1 MKNFIVILIILFTY
15 STIYALE
22 NNDPIKIKFENFILL
37 TNSIYK
43 DGFDKPNRSIYK
55 DIVHSFYDFIETCP
69 DNQWSI
75 AAFMHM
81 APIINGFHFD
91 KDTSYEEILSFSK
104 SLSFKSEYSKLIFT
118 QVIFKSVAG
127 NSLTENNCD
136 LIKLYKECNDYN
148 YKPYI
153 NYLIREY
160 TDNLEKDYKNQ
171 LMNEILHNE
180 FYKET
185 LFYPESLRYKA
196 AYYFTINQPQEAL
209 NILLEMTSEA
219 FYKNKKWQEA
229 YFVKN
234 GIFESAFLAII
245 GAYAELK
252 NIDKARAYLQIAE
265 KKFKHNY
272 DLKYYIE
279 EVSLL
284 ESKKAR

>member
-1 MKNFIVILIILFTY
+1 MIFYLLINFTFLFAENSKSPTNKDYDEFISILEQVYKN
-15 STIYALE
+15 
-22 NNDPIKIKFENFILL
+22 
-37 TNSIYK
+37 
-43 DGFDKPNRSIYK
+43 GFDKPDTQLYPK
-55 DIVHSFYDFIETCP
+55 VLKKFVDLIETYP
-69 DNQWSI
+69 ESQWSI
-75 AAFMHM
+75 AVFYYLAKPF
-81 APIINGFHFD
+81 NSFKFD
-91 KDTSYEEILSFSK
+91 RNTSYDDILALTQNLKFSNDYSKVIFYHCVANMVFSK
-104 SLSFKSEYSKLIFT
+104 YIENYYSVDNHKL
-118 QVIFKSVAG
+118 
-127 NSLTENNCD
+127 
-136 LIKLYKECNDYN
+136 LYKNCTNSS
-148 YKPYI
+148 YKPYL
-153 NYLIREY
+153 NYLLRTVYSDEISEEEKL
-160 TDNLEKDYKNQ
+160 NLI
-171 LMNEILHNE
+171 NEILQDE
-180 FYKET
+180 KYKET
-185 LFYPESLRYKA
+185 LFYPEALKYKA
-196 AYYFTINQPQEAL
+196 SYHFSKNQPQEAL

>member
-1 MKNFIVILIILFTY
+1 
-15 STIYALE
+15 
-22 NNDPIKIKFENFILL
+22 
-37 TNSIYK
+37 
-43 DGFDKPNRSIYK
+43 
-55 DIVHSFYDFIETCP
+55 
-69 DNQWSI
+69 
-75 AAFMHM
+75 
-81 APIINGFHFD
+81 
-91 KDTSYEEILSFSK
+91 
-104 SLSFKSEYSKLIFT
+104 
-118 QVIFKSVAG
+118 
-127 NSLTENNCD
+127 
-136 LIKLYKECNDYN
+136 
-148 YKPYI
+148 
-153 NYLIREY
+153 
-160 TDNLEKDYKNQ
+160 
-171 LMNEILHNE
+171 MNEILHNE